1 MSYSFQYRFL
11 KNINLEELLLVYNKS
26 FSDYVIS
33 MKLTIEQ
40 LKDKIKAEGIDL
52 TISVGVFCNKELVGF
67 ILHAKNSDYLYNAAT
82 GVLPSFRGNNLT
94 TKMYDYAIPLFK
106 SFSLRKINLEVISSN
121 EIAAR
126 SYRKIG
132 FKKWRSVNSIKG
144 IINIKSS
151 KYEAL
156 EGLQINNLTYYEYLI
171 SYAEKDIIP
180 TWENSDFCVNN
191 FETSLT
197 IKKATINGN
206 ITVGYLIYDARYNKI
221 LQIWV
226 KEGYRRKGIASY
238 LVKELIGND
247 KNFFVTNID
256 GQNFGIHSFF
266 KSIGGEPYLEQIEME
281 MHLY

>member
-1 MSYSFQYRFL
+1 MNYSFQYRFL
-11 KNINLEELLLVYNKS
+11 KNVNLEELLQVYNKS
-26 FSDYVIS
+26 FSDYVVS
-33 MKLTIEQ
+33 MKLTMEQ

-52 TISVGVFCNKELVGF
+52 SISVGAFCNKELVGF

-82 GVLPSFRGNNLT
+82 GVLPSYRGNNLT

-121 EIAAR
+121 ETASK

-132 FKKWRSVNSIKG
+132 FKKWRSVNCIKG
-144 IINIKSS
+144 VTNIKNN
-151 KYEAL
+151 KAEVIDN
-156 EGLQINNLTYYEYLI
+156 LQVINLPYYEYLI

-180 TWENSDFCVNN
+180 TWENSDFCVSN
-191 FETSLT
+191 FETTLT
-197 IKKATINGN
+197 IRKATLNGN
-206 ITVGYLIYDARYNKI
+206 TTVGYLIFDARYNKI

-226 KEGYRRKGIASY
+226 KESYRRKGIASY

-247 KNFFVTNID
+247 KNFSITNVD

-281 MHLY
+281 MYLD